1 MGGVA
6 SLTADVHLRAITVD
20 NVRACVA
27 LKVADSQAAF
37 IATNAWSMAQAKAN
51 PLLVPLAIY
60 DGAARGYPK
69 SAAPMVGFAMYEVDC
84 GIGFIVR
91 LMIDQAHQ
99 RRGYGRAA
107 LLEVIRRLRLIP
119 EVEMIGTSH
128 RSENSAVARL
138 FESVGFVPWD
148 VEAAHRT
155 PGEVYLR
162 LPRGGTE

>member
-1 MGGVA
+1 MP
-6 SLTADVHLRAITVD
+6 DVHLRAITAD
-20 NVRACVA
+20 NVRACVG
-27 LKVADSQAAF
+27 LKVAESQASLV
-37 IATNAWSMAQAKAN
+37 ATNGWSMAQAKAN

-91 LMIDQAHQ
+91 LMIDEKYQ
-99 RRGYGRAA
+99 RQGYGRSA

-128 RSENSAVARL
+128 RQENAVVARL
-138 FESVGFVPWD
+138 FASVGFVPWE
-148 VEAAHRT
+148 VEAEHRT
-155 PGEVYLR
+155 PGEVYLQ
-162 LPRGGTE
+162 LPRCNP